1 VMAVQCKC
9 SRQLV
14 QRMKNSADQI
24 SISVSSVATGTYQFV
39 FTSPPLHDISFY
51 GTMCAILIE
60 KITKF

>member
-1 VMAVQCKC
+1 M
-9 SRQLV
+9 R
-14 QRMKNSADQI
+14 NSADQI
-24 SISVSSVATGTYQFV
+24 SISVSSVAAGTYQFV